1 MNQPEKPEQTV
12 TCPNCQAVVPAGPLC
27 ENCGQPLPARKWYS
41 LKGLNAAE
49 IFLLILGSIMLLV
62 GLVAV

>member
-1 MNQPEKPEQTV
+1 VNQSKTPHHTV
-12 TCPNCQAVVPAGPLC
+12 TCPNCDAIVPAGPVC
-27 ENCGQPLPARKWYS
+27 ENCGQPLPQRKWYS

-49 IFLLILGSIMLLV
+49 IFLLVLGMIMLMI